1 MLIVPPPSQVVELE
15 AEMIDL
21 RTRLDKALGDSVKI
35 TRMAEE
41 LHQTVETRDKTVQDQ
56 KTHLAELENNISS
69 NRAERGAKDL
79 EIAQLKAQLE
89 RSQAYGQSQAQA
101 ADALRA
107 SVEQSKEETRT
118 ARESAQE
125 FEAMLDTERLKVC
138 LLCPSSILSLKN

>member
-1 MLIVPPPSQVVELE
+1 
-15 AEMIDL
+15 MIDL
-21 RTRLDKALGDSVKI
+21 RARLDKALGESVTI

-41 LHQTVETRDKTVQDQ
+41 LHQTVETRDKTVEDQ
-56 KTHLAELENNISS
+56 KTRLAELDNTISS

-89 RSQAYGQSQAQA
+89 RAQAYGQGQTLA
-101 ADALRA
+101 ADTLRA
-107 SVEQSKEETRT
+107 TVEQSKEETRM

-138 LLCPSSILSLKN
+138 LLCLGFTLAQGLTPSLCSAI